1 MSETPKKDQTLH
13 RLLADLQT
21 LRHYDGTPEKFWQTY
36 LGTLVR
42 YCEVDYGIIISSSPN
57 SDEWKK
63 LITVKSSNDSEEVL
77 TDLYSEIADQCLENG
92 SATLSE
98 DGYSLTAITLKIQSN
113 EQQLIAIFGYKNGI
127 SKKISGKLSALQ
139 FVNDLPAAYQST
151 STLKR
156 SGTNHEYL
164 TGVLDLLSLIYNQD
178 RFLSASMTLCN
189 ELFTRHN
196 CDRVSIGW
204 LKRGYVRLQA
214 MSNVDTFDK
223 KMEAV
228 QKLEQ
233 AMEESLDQGSEIIFP
248 APAEQK
254 AITKDHE
261 TYARI
266 ENSDYLCSVPITV
279 NDKIVA
285 VCTLERKE
293 KPFTTKEA
301 SLLRLACDHCGKRL
315 SDLKESDKWFG
326 ALFAGM
332 LYKQAGKLI
341 GYEHTWGK
349 LIAISLTVIL
359 AILLF
364 VPVTYRVQAPVIL
377 KTDNVAYLTAP
388 FDGHIDDV
396 HIKVGEKIAKD
407 SAMLHLDKTDLLLNE
422 AALEAEMRRYRS
434 EIEKAFAENALAE
447 MKIAEA
453 LMQQSESKLQLIK
466 HKLGQATIYAPF
478 DGVLV
483 EGDQMER
490 VGSPVSK
497 GDVLFKIAQVND
509 MYCKIKVNEKDIH
522 FMKDAL
528 KGEIALASRPEE
540 NYNIQ
545 VTRIEPSAVA
555 EKDGNIFFVH
565 GKFAKNPPTWW
576 RPGMTGIAKL
586 NTEKKTLLW
595 IFTHKT
601 IDFLRLK
608 LWW

>member
-1 MSETPKKDQTLH
+1 MSETSKKDQSLH

-36 LGTLVR
+36 LSTLVR
-42 YCEVDYGIIISSSPN
+42 YTETDYGIILSSAPN
-57 SDEWKK
+57 GDEWKK
-63 LITVKSSNDSEEVL
+63 MITIKSSNDSEEVL
-77 TDLYSEIADQCLENG
+77 SDLYSDIAEKCLEDE
-92 SATLSE
+92 SAVMSE
-98 DGYSLTAITLKIQSN
+98 DGYSLAAVSLKIGSS
-113 EQQLIAIFGYKNGI
+113 EQQLIAIFGYKTGI
-127 SKKISGKLSALQ
+127 SKRIASKLTALQ
-139 FVNDLPAAYQST
+139 FVNDLPEAYQS
-151 STLKR
+151 SNTLKR

-164 TGVLDLLSLIYNQD
+164 MGVLDLLALIYNQD
-178 RFLSASMTLCN
+178 RFLAASMTLCN

-204 LKRGYVRLQA
+204 TKRGYVRLQA

-233 AMEESLDQGSEIIFP
+233 AMEEALDQDSEVIYP
-248 APAEQK
+248 APAEQRVLS
-254 AITKDHE
+254 KDHE
-261 TYARI
+261 AFSKL
-266 ENSDYLCSVPITV
+266 ENSEYICSIPITI
-279 NDKIVA
+279 NDKPVA

-293 KPFTTKEA
+293 KPFTQKEA
-301 SLLRLACDHCGKRL
+301 SLLRLACDHSGKRL
-315 SDLKESDKWFG
+315 SDLKDTDKWIG
-326 ALFAGM
+326 ALLAGM

-341 GYEHTWGK
+341 GYQHTWGK
-349 LIAISLTVIL
+349 IIAISMTIIL

-388 FDGHIDDV
+388 FDGHIDGV
-396 HIKVGEKIAKD
+396 NIKVGEKVAKD

-434 EIEKAFAENALAE
+434 EIEKAFAENALAD

-453 LMQQSESKLQLIK
+453 LYEQSESKLQLVT
-466 HKLGQATIYAPF
+466 HKLSQATVFAPF
-478 DGVLV
+478 NGVLV

-490 VGSPVSK
+490 IGSPVNK
-497 GDVLFKIAQVND
+497 GDVLFKVAQIND

-522 FMKDAL
+522 FMKNTL
-528 KGEIALASRPEE
+528 QGEISLASRPQES
-540 NYNIQ
+540 YNIK

-565 GKFAKNPPTWW
+565 GKFTQNPPVWW